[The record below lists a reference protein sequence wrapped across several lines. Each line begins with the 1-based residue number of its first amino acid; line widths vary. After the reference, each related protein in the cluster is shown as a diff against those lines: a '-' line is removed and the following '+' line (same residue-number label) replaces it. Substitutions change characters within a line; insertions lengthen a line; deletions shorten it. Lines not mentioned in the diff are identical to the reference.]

1 MNWKIGTN
9 ASTSGM
15 AFMITL
21 LVLTSA
27 SIAQITAYL
36 NPEAYA
42 KEYSQNTSQSDH
54 CGNGSLSLN
63 VICSNQGSGIQGD
76 ENVVSTASD
85 QFSQTGTAHQSIQ
98 PEIKSISPSTDLSVD
113 TVVEDN
119 NNDGNED
126 GLRNESTP
134 IINSDPTLLVLP
146 CCDEMS
152 SDIRAGSN

>member
-1 MNWKIGTN
+1 
-9 ASTSGM
+9 
-15 AFMITL
+15 
-21 LVLTSA
+21 
-27 SIAQITAYL
+27 L

-54 CGNGSLSLN
+54 CGDGSLSLN

>member
-1 MNWKIGTN
+1 MQN
-9 ASTSGM
+9 
-15 AFMITL
+15 MI
-21 LVLTSA
+21 
-27 SIAQITAYL
+27 AY
-36 NPEAYA
+36 
-42 KEYSQNTSQSDH
+42 
-54 CGNGSLSLN
+54 
-63 VICSNQGSGIQGD
+63 
-76 ENVVSTASD
+76 
-85 QFSQTGTAHQSIQ
+85 
-98 PEIKSISPSTDLSVD
+98 IKARNFSTDLSVD

>member
-1 MNWKIGTN
+1 MNWKIGPN

-21 LVLTSA
+21 LFLTSA

-36 NPEAYA
+36 DPEAYA

-54 CGNGSLSLN
+54 CGSGSLSLN

-85 QFSQTGTAHQSIQ
+85 QFLQTGTAHQSNQ
-98 PEIKSISPSTDLSVD
+98 PESKSISPSTDLSVD

-134 IINSDPTLLVLP
+134 IIKSDPTLLVLP

-152 SDIRAGSN
+152 SDVRAGSN